1 MLPRKRSQVNGN
13 GFSLVDPTQR
23 TKDKLD
29 VVLMMNV
36 LKVSLKGSSLQFQ
49 DMQMTSG
56 PALLV
61 ILQNPAQKK
70 SFQLSLQ
77 SVATN
82 ARQQEMSVQHATK
95 LVTEVTPVL
104 VRMDLLLEKLLAK
117 MLTNV
122 QLAQALANMATV

>member
-13 GFSLVDPTQR
+13 GFSLADPTQR
-23 TKDKLD
+23 TKDKLA

-49 DMQMTSG
+49 DMQMISG
-56 PALLV
+56 PEFLV
-61 ILQNPAQKK
+61 ILQNHAHKK

-104 VRMDLLLEKLLAK
+104 AQLDSLLGKLLVR

-122 QLAQALANMATV
+122 LLKLATANMATA

>member
-13 GFSLVDPTQR
+13 GFSLVDLTQR
-23 TKDKLD
+23 TKDKLA

-49 DMQMTSG
+49 DMQMISG
-56 PALLV
+56 PVFLV
-61 ILQNPAQKK
+61 ILQNHARKK

-104 VRMDLLLEKLLAK
+104 VQLDSLLGKLLVR

-122 QLAQALANMATV
+122 LLKLATANMATV

>member
-23 TKDKLD
+23 TKDKLA

-49 DMQMTSG
+49 DMQMISG
-56 PALLV
+56 PELLV
-61 ILQNPAQKK
+61 ILQNPAHKK

-95 LVTEVTPVL
+95 LVTEVTPALAQLDSLLGKLL
-104 VRMDLLLEKLLAK
+104 VR

-122 QLAQALANMATV
+122 LLKLATANMATV

>member
-23 TKDKLD
+23 TKDKLA

-36 LKVSLKGSSLQFQ
+36 LKVSLRGSSLQFQ
-49 DMQMTSG
+49 DMQMISG
-56 PALLV
+56 PELLV

-95 LVTEVTPVL
+95 LVTEVTPAFAQLDSLLGKLL
-104 VRMDLLLEKLLAK
+104 VR

-122 QLAQALANMATV
+122 LLKLATANMATA

>member
-13 GFSLVDPTQR
+13 GFSLVDPLQR
-23 TKDKLD
+23 AKDKLD
-29 VVLMMNV
+29 VVLMVNV
-36 LKVSLKGSSLQFQ
+36 LKVSLVGSSMQFQ
-49 DMQMTSG
+49 DRQMISG
-56 PALLV
+56 PILLV

-82 ARQQEMSVQHATK
+82 ARQQEMSVQHATR

-104 VRMDLLLEKLLAK
+104 AQLDSLLGKLLVR

-122 QLAQALANMATV
+122 LLELATANMATA

>member
-23 TKDKLD
+23 TKDKLA

-49 DMQMTSG
+49 DMQMISG
-56 PALLV
+56 PVFLV
-61 ILQNPAQKK
+61 ILQNHARKK

-104 VRMDLLLEKLLAK
+104 VQLDSLLGKLLVR

-122 QLAQALANMATV
+122 LLKLATANMATV

>member
-23 TKDKLD
+23 TKDKLA

-49 DMQMTSG
+49 DMQMISG
-56 PALLV
+56 RQLIV

-104 VRMDLLLEKLLAK
+104 AQLDSLLGKLLVR

-122 QLAQALANMATV
+122 LPKLATANMATV